1 VLCVDDG
8 QPTALVPLTDDQEDA
23 MESTLFQQLLRRCGL
38 HPPASEQVT
47 HFNFVVGLL
56 DRLAIHLPYTAVIT
70 LTNGF

>member
-1 VLCVDDG
+1 MLLLLYVDDG

-47 HFNFVVGLL
+47 
-56 DRLAIHLPYTAVIT
+56 DISVIVR
-70 LTNGF
+70 